1 MEKGLNLS
9 QWREIKG
16 QIARDDSKGRRNRDR
31 VDDDDRFGRHSI
43 RHGKRSQEWNFDS

>member
-9 QWREIKG
+9 QWSQVEG
-16 QIARDDSKGRRNRDR
+16 QIPRNNSKGCGNRDR
-31 VDDDDRFGRHSI
+31 VDDDDRFGRHGI